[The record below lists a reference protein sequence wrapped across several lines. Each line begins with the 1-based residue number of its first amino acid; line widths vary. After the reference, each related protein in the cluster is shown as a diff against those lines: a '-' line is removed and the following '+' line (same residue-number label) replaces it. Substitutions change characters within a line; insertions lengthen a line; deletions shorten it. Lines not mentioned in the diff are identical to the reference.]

1 MKRLIT
7 GLLPVI
13 IVLALLAPAAMT
25 ISASPAPS
33 RPTWG
38 ESQTGGAIIATIK
51 ADRLNVRRIPDTTGS
66 VLGILTRDQQVR
78 AVGRDKVSSWLEVV
92 TPFGQGWI
100 SARYVSTNDTIL
112 KLPVT
117 ESLIPPFATV
127 TTSPSV
133 LVRAGP
139 QREYPTVANVS
150 LGTELDVIGLHRD
163 NTYVQ
168 VETDDGV
175 GWVSLQV
182 VAVTG
187 NVNALR
193 ATDREAPAMAQINAY
208 RVRVRTAPNTSAP
221 VIARVRL
228 GERYFIVD
236 QDELGNWYLITG
248 EFGQGWIS
256 AAHVLVIGYLPAP
269 WDK

>member
-1 MKRLIT
+1 MNRLIA
-7 GLLPVI
+7 GLLVV
-13 IVLALLAPAAMT
+13 VLLILLAPAP
-25 ISASPAPS
+25 ISAAPAPS
-33 RPTWG
+33 RPAWG
-38 ESQTGGAIIATIK
+38 TSQTGGAIVATIK
-51 ADRLNVRRIPDTTGS
+51 VDHLNVRRIPDTTGS
-66 VLGILTRDQQVR
+66 VLGVLTRDQQVQ
-78 AVGRDKVSSWLEVV
+78 AIGRNKVSSWLEVI
-92 TPFGQGWI
+92 TPFGDGWV
-100 SARYVSTNDTIL
+100 SALYVSTNDTIL

-139 QREYPTVANVS
+139 QREYPTVANVP

-168 VETDDGV
+168 VETGDGV

-193 ATDREAPAMAQINAY
+193 TTDREVPALAQVNAY

-221 VIARVRL
+221 IIARVRL

-236 QDELGNWYLITG
+236 QDELGNWYLIRG
-248 EFGQGWIS
+248 AFGQGWIS

-269 WDK
+269 WDE

>member
-1 MKRLIT
+1 
-7 GLLPVI
+7 
-13 IVLALLAPAAMT
+13 
-25 ISASPAPS
+25 
-33 RPTWG
+33 
-38 ESQTGGAIIATIK
+38 
-51 ADRLNVRRIPDTTGS
+51 
-66 VLGILTRDQQVR
+66 VLGILTRDQQVQ

-92 TPFGQGWI
+92 TPFGTGWI
-100 SARYVSTNDTIL
+100 SARYVSTNDTIIR
-112 KLPVT
+112 LPIT
-117 ESLIPPFATV
+117 EDLIPPFATV

-139 QREYPTVANVS
+139 LREYPTLDNVP
-150 LGTELDVIGLHRD
+150 LGTELDVVGLHRD

-168 VETDDGV
+168 VESENGV

-193 ATDREAPAMAQINAY
+193 ATDREVPALAQINAY
-208 RVRVRTAPNTSAP
+208 RVRVRSAPNTSAP
-221 VIARVRL
+221 IITRVRL

-248 EFGQGWIS
+248 DFGQGWIS
-256 AAHVLVIGYLPAP
+256 AAHVLVLGYLPAP
-269 WDK
+269 WDD

>member
-1 MKRLIT
+1 MKRLIA
-7 GLLPVI
+7 GLLPV
-13 IVLALLAPAAMT
+13 VVLLALLAPAV

-33 RPTWG
+33 RPAWG
-38 ESQTGGAIIATIK
+38 TSQTGGEIIATIK
-51 ADRLNVRRIPDTTGS
+51 ADRLNVRRIPDTLGS
-66 VLGILTRDQQVR
+66 VLGILTRDERVQ
-78 AVGRDKVSSWLEVV
+78 AVGRDRVSAWLEVV
-92 TPFGQGWI
+92 TPFGVGWV
-100 SARYVSTNDTIL
+100 SARYISASDTIL

-117 ESLIPPFATV
+117 EDLIPPFATV

-139 QREYPTVANVS
+139 QREYPTVANVP

-168 VETDDGV
+168 VETEGGV

-193 ATDREAPAMAQINAY
+193 TTDREAPALAQINAY

-221 VIARVRL
+221 IIARVRL
-228 GERYFIVD
+228 GERYFLRD
-236 QDELGNWYLITG
+236 QDELGNWYLIEG
-248 EFGQGWIS
+248 DFGLGWIS
-256 AAHVLVIGYLPAP
+256 ARHVLVIGYLAAP
-269 WDK
+269 WDQ